1 MTTEKKTGGGFNFHS
16 VPTGGPRHGKHPR
29 YCFPPEQARPAMAM
43 SSLFLL
49 GEMDGWRILYR
60 QPHRGETGEC
70 TDLRNAASCL
80 RFISDRRKESGKIYI
95 LNGVPPEGRM
105 SRCGMDRRQFLKC
118 LGTTAGTA
126 VAWGTGLMAGG
137 GNLLSGGFGSLLR
150 EAAAAEHSAQVAV
163 ASGASAAENVRR
175 AVDALGGIKMFLSR
189 GDVVVLKPNIGWD
202 RTPEQAA
209 NTDPDVVVALAELCL
224 SAGAKEV
231 RVFDRTCNEPRR
243 CYVNSGIQRAI
254 ETYARKHHAGD
265 SLRVYHVEDRKFQRT
280 DIAGA
285 LVLREWDLYRDALEA
300 DKIINAP
307 VAKHHS
313 LATVTLGLKNM
324 MGVMGGNRGQIHFRL
339 PECLV
344 DLNRRV
350 PTRLTVIDATRIR
363 VTEL

>member
-1 MTTEKKTGGGFNFHS
+1 
-16 VPTGGPRHGKHPR
+16 
-29 YCFPPEQARPAMAM
+29 
-43 SSLFLL
+43 
-49 GEMDGWRILYR
+49 
-60 QPHRGETGEC
+60 
-70 TDLRNAASCL
+70 
-80 RFISDRRKESGKIYI
+80 
-95 LNGVPPEGRM
+95 M

-126 VAWGTGLMAGG
+126 VAWGTGLMAEGS
-137 GNLLSGGFGSLLR
+137 NLLSGGFGSLLR
-150 EAAAAEHSAQVAV
+150 EAAAAGNSAQVAV
-163 ASGASAAENVRR
+163 ASGTSVADNVRR

-189 GDVVVLKPNIGWD
+189 GDVVVIKPNIGWD

-254 ETYARKHHAGD
+254 ETYARKHHVGD

-300 DKIINAP
+300 DKIVNVP

-324 MGVMGGNRGQIHFRL
+324 MGVMGRNRGQIHFYL
-339 PECLV
+339 PECLA
-344 DLNRRV
+344 DINRRI
-350 PTRLTVIDATRIR
+350 PSHLTVIDATRVLLRNGPSGGNLEDVKAVGKIFASADVVAADVVAAEAIFGLKARNVDHIR
-363 VTEL
+363 KAGEAGIGVADPSRIRLLEG